1 MLYSSLFEVLVLF
14 WWARAW
20 GNSRRAALAARWT
33 GGQSARSRHGCVFR
47 LEQRVCTEQYSVWAP
62 LQASG
67 SAGLWHCDL
76 AWSPPG
82 HHHHRAN
89 VPDRP
94 SQIHLFGK
102 AVGNNRSPSWVLCQI
117 PLNPLQ
123 VLVQKIPVWVRTTIR
138 KCFLKAEKNVGQINW
153 QQTKKHCN
161 QYSRSLPAS
170 PASIYTCQHWGSK
183 WADIWQTWLCKSTC
197 LTT

>member
-1 MLYSSLFEVLVLF
+1 MLF

-62 LQASG
+62 RRASG

-94 SQIHLFGK
+94 SQIHLLGK
-102 AVGNNRSPSWVLCQI
+102 AGGNNRSHSSVPNS
-117 PLNPLQ
+117 PLTPCRFWF
-123 VLVQKIPVWVRTTIR
+123 KICLSGSGPQLGNVFSKR
-138 KCFLKAEKNVGQINW
+138 KKCWATKLAT
-153 QQTKKHCN
+153 TKKHSN
-161 QYSRSLPAS
+161 QYSRCLPAS
-170 PASIYTCQHWGSK
+170 PASIYTSQH
-183 WADIWQTWLCKSTC
+183 
-197 LTT
+197 